1 MIRWLY
7 ILFGCVRAMLT
18 WRTRS
23 DFVESKNVYEIIRAP
38 LKFFLATAFLE
49 IFHAML
55 KLVKSSPI
63 ITFNQVF
70 IRFLVVWG
78 IVENF
83 YTVLYFCYNYQSYLL
98 SLWLHN
104 NNSRLKETMV
114 SSYWELFG
122 LYPKLSDIST
132 IFRSWSVSTRILFNG
147 LDITSL

>member
-38 LKFFLATAFLE
+38 LKLFLATAFLE

-83 YTVLYFCYNYQSYLL
+83 YTVLFFAITINQFIIYMI
-98 SLWLHN
+98 N
-104 NNSRLKETMV
+104 NDSRLKETMV

-132 IFRSWSVSTRILFNG
+132 IFRS
-147 LDITSL
+147 